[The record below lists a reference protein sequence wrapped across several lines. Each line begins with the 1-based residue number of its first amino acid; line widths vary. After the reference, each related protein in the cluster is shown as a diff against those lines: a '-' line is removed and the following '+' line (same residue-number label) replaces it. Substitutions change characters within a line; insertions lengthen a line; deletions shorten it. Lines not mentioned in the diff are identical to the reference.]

1 MELGPAAISSTVL
14 AVVAVVAASGMR
26 TEDEAAEEDHGDD
39 EDGPGDDADPGRDGV
54 EPRAAR
60 QTLALALHIG

>member
-1 MELGPAAISSTVL
+1 MELGPAAISS

-39 EDGPGDDADPGRDGV
+39 EDRPGHDADPGRDGV

-60 QTLALALHIG
+60 LTLTLALALHIC